1 MRFLFKSGY
10 SSKSNFMTKLNCC
23 LIRVNIW
30 TRKVS
35 KYEEH
40 PETPETPKT
49 PHTVLKTNNRAVG
62 QQLVCENLKVSL

>member
-35 KYEEH
+35 KYKEQLKA
-40 PETPETPKT
+40 PKTPKT
-49 PHTVLKTNNRAVG
+49 PRTVLKTNMRAVG
-62 QQLVCENLKVSL
+62 Q